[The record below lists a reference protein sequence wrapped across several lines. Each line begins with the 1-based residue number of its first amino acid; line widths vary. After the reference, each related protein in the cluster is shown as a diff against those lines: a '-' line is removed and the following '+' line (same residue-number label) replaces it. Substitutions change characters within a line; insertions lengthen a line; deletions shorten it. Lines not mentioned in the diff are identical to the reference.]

1 MRSSLVRKLLL
12 SRTLLTGVINAGVT
26 WIILIIAPLGLF
38 AVITCT
44 VAVFVSSLVV
54 GFVCDRAFLWVLNS
68 QESGGRIT
76 GQGDFQPLDTQ
87 QRVNQVYEP
96 FPHKEPPRLKD

>member
-1 MRSSLVRKLLL
+1 MRYSLVRKLLL

-54 GFVCDRAFLWVLNS
+54 GFVCDRAFWWVLNS
-68 QESGGRIT
+68 QDSEGRIR
-76 GQGDFQPLDTQ
+76 GQGNFSRFDAHQQVNPVYPPLSDEE
-87 QRVNQVYEP
+87 R
-96 FPHKEPPRLKD
+96 PRLKD

>member
-1 MRSSLVRKLLL
+1 MGYSLVRKLLL

-54 GFVCDRAFLWVLNS
+54 GFACDRAFIWVLNS
-68 QESGGRIT
+68 RERD
-76 GQGDFQPLDTQ
+76 GQIAGLDDLQPLNPN
-87 QRVNQVYEP
+87 QRVHQVYDPLPYE
-96 FPHKEPPRLKD
+96 ERRRLKE